1 MNQIVLF
8 SRNGR
13 ENGEYIYEYSTLIRR
28 GFQLRAASVFA
39 FVRDGRGGAH
49 EGACKCDIIIGM
61 TTGVCCP

>member
-39 FVRDGRGGAH
+39 FVRDSRGGAH
-49 EGACKCDIIIGM
+49 EGAN
-61 TTGVCCP
+61 VV